1 MASRQEAL
9 EAVYDVALGEWETLL
24 SEVTYG
30 TKTIS
35 VGADTLPGLL
45 AVAEGEADAE
55 FPPELVGEVEEAIGE
70 LGGRAFFKLGTRSP
84 KDAVLDFVHPRTER
98 EIVSV
103 WETRGAEGLDDG
115 AWGSDNRDLVAYV
128 SGCMR
133 ALVAESIEDVVWLM
147 VSSLRVRQDLR
158 AAMANSELQVD
169 LVFRDWHDM
178 GPADEFRVF
187 VKDGGITAISQ
198 YFHFVVLP
206 ELQAAGAEDRV
217 RSAIQNLWTEYV
229 DPVADQLPCQSYTA
243 DVMID
248 GNGKA
253 WITELNPFGP
263 VAGPCCF
270 SWVEDADLLNGVGD
284 ADSPPIVVRFAT
296 SPVKDARIRFMS
308 GAWDKWFQSAHL
320 SSPPPPRPPPPP
332 QPPSADGGCVVQ

>member
-9 EAVYDVALGEWETLL
+9 EAVYDVALGEWETVL
-24 SEVTYG
+24 SDVTYK
-30 TKTIS
+30 TKTIR
-35 VGADTLPGLL
+35 VPPDTLPALL
-45 AVAEGEADAE
+45 AVAEGEDGAG
-55 FPPELVGEVEEAIGE
+55 FPPKLEGEVEEAIGG
-70 LGGRAFFKLGTRSP
+70 LGGKAFFKLGTRSP

-98 EIVSV
+98 EILAV
-103 WETRGAEGLDDG
+103 WEARSAGGLDDG

-133 ALVAESIEDVVWLM
+133 ALVAESVEDVVWLM
-147 VSSLRVRQDLR
+147 VSSLRIRQDLR
-158 AAMANSELQVD
+158 AAMANRELQVD

-187 VKDGGITAISQ
+187 VSDGKVTAISQ

-206 ELQAAGAEDRV
+206 ELQAPGAEDRV
-217 RSAIQNLWTEYV
+217 RSAIQTLWAESV
-229 DPVADQLPCQSYTA
+229 DPVADQLPCRSYTA

-270 SWVEDADLLNGVGD
+270 SWVDDADLLNG
-284 ADSPPIVVRFAT
+284 ADPCVVRFANV
-296 SPVKDARIRFMS
+296 PVKDARIRFMS
-308 GAWDKWFQSAHL
+308 GAWDKWFQRST
-320 SSPPPPRPPPPP
+320 SEIPSTQSPPST
-332 QPPSADGGCVVQ
+332 QSSDGCTIQ